1 VIDRPWKGLSMGAG
15 WNAISGVENIWCT
28 YSCVDLSMHGDGG
41 PGVPFFPSAD
51 RLGLASMW

>member
-1 VIDRPWKGLSMGAG
+1 MERALNVV